1 MTVHC
6 VVVFMASLICVT
18 RYGFVPNGGR
28 VYYTHRSQPPLL
40 IQMVDVYT
48 TSTGDM
54 EFLRSVLPALFME
67 YEFWIENRT
76 VTYVVDDYVR
86 YGAELDVPRPES
98 YREDLDTARNS
109 SKLVDCPRSQAPP
122 SFQCTSECICEQ
134 YSSRKFP

>member
-1 MTVHC
+1 M
-6 VVVFMASLICVT
+6 T

-40 IQMVDVYT
+40 IQMVDAYI

-98 YREDLDTARNS
+98 YREDLDTARTS
-109 SKLVDCPRSQAPP
+109 SKSVILIPRLPNLFNVQVSVVVNSVPP
-122 SFQCTSECICEQ
+122 G
-134 YSSRKFP
+134 SRKSTDIGNFLVSYYNSL